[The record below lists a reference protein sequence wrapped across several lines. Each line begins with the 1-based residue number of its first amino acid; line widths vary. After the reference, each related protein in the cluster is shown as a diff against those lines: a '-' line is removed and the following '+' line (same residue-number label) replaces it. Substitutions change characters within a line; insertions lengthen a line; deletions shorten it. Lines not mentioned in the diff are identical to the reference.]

1 VPWCGGLTAPAATG
15 FSRPASRGSRQRVAG
30 SLPDKPASKLATLTT
45 LPLCP
50 THVHCSKISVPG
62 STTPGGSFDVD
73 QKAADLEE
81 LRKQAS
87 APDLWSD
94 PDEARKVTRVLARY
108 EKTIAHVE
116 AIGAALDD
124 ADVLLELGE
133 AEQDQ
138 ASVKEAT
145 AELEGLE
152 TELADL
158 ERESLFFGEYD
169 DNPAIVSIHAGAG
182 EVDAQDWA
190 EMLLRMYR
198 RYLDTAGFDV
208 EIDDVQEGE
217 EAGIK
222 SASLTVRGDF
232 AYGTME
238 GERGVHRLV
247 RMSPFDAANR
257 RHTSFAA
264 VDVIPEVEAAPFE
277 ISSDDLRIDVMRAQ
291 GAGGQHVNTTDS
303 AVRITHLPTNIVV
316 TCQAERSQL
325 QNRARAMEL
334 LNSRL
339 AELARQQHADRLEE
353 IRGEQNEAAWGHQ
366 IRSYVLAPYQ
376 MVKDLRTDVEKG
388 NVEGVLDGD
397 IADFADA
404 YLEWRRRQ
412 ESEAQD
418 G

>member
-1 VPWCGGLTAPAATG
+1 M
-15 FSRPASRGSRQRVAG
+15 
-30 SLPDKPASKLATLTT
+30 
-45 LPLCP
+45 
-50 THVHCSKISVPG
+50 
-62 STTPGGSFDVD
+62 PGGSFDVD
-73 QKAADLEE
+73 QKVSDLEK
-81 LRKQAS
+81 LREQAS
-87 APDLWSD
+87 VPDLWND
-94 PDEARKVTRVLARY
+94 PDEARKVTRLLARY
-108 EKTIAHVE
+108 EKTISQVDL
-116 AIGAALDD
+116 IGTTLDD
-124 ADVLLELGE
+124 AETLLELGE
-133 AEQDQ
+133 AEDDSSTVEEA
-138 ASVKEAT
+138 AS
-145 AELEGLE
+145 ELGRLE
-152 TELADL
+152 SEMADL

-169 DNPAIVSIHAGAG
+169 DNPAIISIHAGAG
-182 EVDAQDWA
+182 GVDAQDWA

-198 RYLDTAGFDV
+198 RYLDTAGFEV

-222 SASLTVRGDF
+222 SASFTVRGDY
-232 AYGTME
+232 AYGNME
-238 GERGVHRLV
+238 GERGVHRMV

-277 ISSDDLRIDVMRAQ
+277 INPEDLRVDVMRAQ

-325 QNRARAMEL
+325 QNRTRAMEL

-339 AELARQQHADRLEE
+339 AELARQQHADQLEE

-376 MVKDLRTDVEKG
+376 MVKDLRTDVEIG

-397 IADFADA
+397 ISAFADG

-412 ESEAQD
+412 DSDGPAQN

>member
-1 VPWCGGLTAPAATG
+1 M
-15 FSRPASRGSRQRVAG
+15 
-30 SLPDKPASKLATLTT
+30 
-45 LPLCP
+45 
-50 THVHCSKISVPG
+50 
-62 STTPGGSFDVD
+62 PGGSFDVD

-81 LRKQAS
+81 LREQAS
-87 APDLWSD
+87 APDLWND
-94 PDEARKVTRVLARY
+94 PDEARKLTRVLARY
-108 EKTIAHVE
+108 EKTIGQIDG
-116 AIGAALDD
+116 IGVSLDD
-124 ADVLLELGE
+124 AETLLELGE
-133 AEQDQ
+133 AEDD
-138 ASVKEAT
+138 AAAIKEAT
-145 AELEGLE
+145 ADLEGLE
-152 TELADL
+152 AELAEL

-169 DNPAIVSIHAGAG
+169 DNAAIVSVHAGAG
-182 EVDAQDWA
+182 GVDAQDWA

-198 RYLDTAGFDV
+198 RYLDSSGFEV
-208 EIDDVQEGE
+208 EMDDVQEGE

-222 SASLTVRGDF
+222 SASFTVRGDF
-232 AYGTME
+232 AYGTLE
-238 GERGVHRLV
+238 GERGVHRMV

-277 ISSDDLRIDVMRAQ
+277 INPEDLRIDVMRAQ

-303 AVRITHLPTNIVV
+303 AVRITHIPTNIVV

-339 AELARQQHADRLEE
+339 AELARQQHADQIEE

-376 MVKDLRTDVEKG
+376 MVKDLRTEVEIG

-397 IADFADA
+397 IGVFADG

-412 ESEAQD
+412 ELDGTAQNA
-418 G
+418 

>member
-1 VPWCGGLTAPAATG
+1 
-15 FSRPASRGSRQRVAG
+15 
-30 SLPDKPASKLATLTT
+30 
-45 LPLCP
+45 
-50 THVHCSKISVPG
+50 
-62 STTPGGSFDVD
+62 
-73 QKAADLEE
+73 
-81 LRKQAS
+81 
-87 APDLWSD
+87 
-94 PDEARKVTRVLARY
+94 
-108 EKTIAHVE
+108 
-116 AIGAALDD
+116 
-124 ADVLLELGE
+124 
-133 AEQDQ
+133 
-138 ASVKEAT
+138 
-145 AELEGLE
+145 
-152 TELADL
+152 
-158 ERESLFFGEYD
+158 
-169 DNPAIVSIHAGAG
+169 
-182 EVDAQDWA
+182 
-190 EMLLRMYR
+190 
-198 RYLDTAGFDV
+198 V

-222 SASLTVRGDF
+222 SASFTVRGDY
-232 AYGTME
+232 AYGNME
-238 GERGVHRLV
+238 GERGVHRMV

-264 VDVIPEVEAAPFE
+264 VDVIPEVEEAPFE
-277 ISSDDLRIDVMRAQ
+277 INPDDLRIDVMRAQ

-303 AVRITHLPTNIVV
+303 AVRITHIPTKIVV

-376 MVKDLRTDVEKG
+376 MVKDLRTEVEIG

-397 IADFADA
+397 ISAFADG

-412 ESEAQD
+412 DSDGTAQN

>member
-1 VPWCGGLTAPAATG
+1 M
-15 FSRPASRGSRQRVAG
+15 
-30 SLPDKPASKLATLTT
+30 
-45 LPLCP
+45 
-50 THVHCSKISVPG
+50 
-62 STTPGGSFDVD
+62 TPGGSFDVD
-73 QKAADLEE
+73 QKVSDLEK
-81 LRKQAS
+81 LREQAS
-87 APDLWSD
+87 APDLWND

-108 EKTIAHVE
+108 EKTISRVGV
-116 AIGAALDD
+116 IGATLDD
-124 ADVLLELGE
+124 AETLLDLGE
-133 AEQDQ
+133 SEDDPAT
-138 ASVKEAT
+138 VKEGAV
-145 AELEGLE
+145 
-152 TELADL
+152 ELARLEAEMAEL

-169 DNPAIVSIHAGAG
+169 DNTAIISIHAGAG
-182 EVDAQDWA
+182 GVDAQDWA

-198 RYLDTAGFDV
+198 RYLDTAGFEV

-222 SASLTVRGDF
+222 SASLTVRGDY
-232 AYGTME
+232 AYGNME
-238 GERGVHRLV
+238 GERGVHRMV

-264 VDVIPEVEAAPFE
+264 VDVIPEVEEAPFE
-277 ISSDDLRIDVMRAQ
+277 INPEDLRVDVMRAQ

-303 AVRITHLPTNIVV
+303 AVRITHIPTNIVV

-353 IRGEQNEAAWGHQ
+353 IRGEQNEAAWGRQ

-376 MVKDLRTDVEKG
+376 MVKDLRTDVEIG

-397 IADFADA
+397 ISAFADG

-412 ESEAQD
+412 DSDGTAQN

>member
-1 VPWCGGLTAPAATG
+1 M
-15 FSRPASRGSRQRVAG
+15 
-30 SLPDKPASKLATLTT
+30 
-45 LPLCP
+45 
-50 THVHCSKISVPG
+50 
-62 STTPGGSFDVD
+62 TPGGSFDVD
-73 QKAADLEE
+73 QKVSDLEKLRE
-81 LRKQAS
+81 LAS
-87 APDLWSD
+87 APDLWND
-94 PDEARKVTRVLARY
+94 PDEARKVTRVLARH
-108 EKTIAHVE
+108 EKTIAQVA
-116 AIGAALDD
+116 AIGSTLDD
-124 ADVLLELGE
+124 AETLLDLGE
-133 AEQDQ
+133 SEDDPAT
-138 ASVKEAT
+138 VKEAT
-145 AELEGLE
+145 TDLVRLESE
-152 TELADL
+152 MADL
-158 ERESLFFGEYD
+158 ERESLFFGKYD
-169 DNPAIVSIHAGAG
+169 DNTAIISIHAGAG
-182 EVDAQDWA
+182 GVDAQDWA

-198 RYLDTAGFDV
+198 RYLDTAGFEV

-222 SASLTVRGDF
+222 SASFTVRGDY
-232 AYGTME
+232 AYGNME
-238 GERGVHRLV
+238 GERGVHRMV

-264 VDVIPEVEAAPFE
+264 VDVIPEVEEAPFE
-277 ISSDDLRIDVMRAQ
+277 INPDDLRIDVMRAQ

-303 AVRITHLPTNIVV
+303 AVRITHIPTNIVV

-376 MVKDLRTDVEKG
+376 MVKDLRTEVEIG

-397 IADFADA
+397 ISAFADG

-412 ESEAQD
+412 DSDGTAQN

>member
-1 VPWCGGLTAPAATG
+1 M
-15 FSRPASRGSRQRVAG
+15 R
-30 SLPDKPASKLATLTT
+30 
-45 LPLCP
+45 
-50 THVHCSKISVPG
+50 
-62 STTPGGSFDVD
+62 GGSFDVD

-81 LRKQAS
+81 LRKRAS
-87 APDLWSD
+87 APDLWND
-94 PDEARKVTRVLARY
+94 PDEARKVTRVLARH
-108 EKTIAHVE
+108 EQTIALVDE
-116 AIGAALDD
+116 IASRLED
-124 ADVLLELGE
+124 AETLLELGE
-133 AEQDQ
+133 TEEDDAAVEEAE
-138 ASVKEAT
+138 
-145 AELEGLE
+145 AELGGLE
-152 TELADL
+152 VQLADL

-169 DNPAIVSIHAGAG
+169 DNAAIVSIHAGAG
-182 EVDAQDWA
+182 GVDAQDWA

-198 RYLDTAGFDV
+198 RYLDTAGFEV
-208 EIDDVQEGE
+208 ELDDVQEGE

-222 SASLTVRGDF
+222 SASFTVRGDF
-232 AYGTME
+232 AYGMME
-238 GERGVHRLV
+238 GERGVHRMV

-277 ISSDDLRIDVMRAQ
+277 INPEDLRIDVMRAQ

-303 AVRITHLPTNIVV
+303 AVRITHIPTNIVV

-376 MVKDLRTDVEKG
+376 MVKDLRTELEVG
-388 NVEGVLDGD
+388 NVDGVLDGD
-397 IADFADA
+397 IASFADA
-404 YLEWRRRQ
+404 YLEWRRRN
-412 ESEAQD
+412 ELDGTAQN

>member
-1 VPWCGGLTAPAATG
+1 
-15 FSRPASRGSRQRVAG
+15 
-30 SLPDKPASKLATLTT
+30 
-45 LPLCP
+45 
-50 THVHCSKISVPG
+50 
-62 STTPGGSFDVD
+62 
-73 QKAADLEE
+73 
-81 LRKQAS
+81 
-87 APDLWSD
+87 
-94 PDEARKVTRVLARY
+94 VLARH

-116 AIGAALDD
+116 AISAALDD
-124 ADVLLELGE
+124 AGVLLELGE
-133 AEQDQ
+133 AEEDP

-145 AELEGLE
+145 AELAGLE
-152 TELADL
+152 AELGEL

-169 DNPAIVSIHAGAG
+169 DNAAIVSIHAGAG
-182 EVDAQDWA
+182 GVDAQDWA

-222 SASLTVRGDF
+222 SAALTVRGDF

-277 ISSDDLRIDVMRAQ
+277 ISPEDLRIDVMRAQ

-376 MVKDLRTDVEKG
+376 MVKDLRTDVEIG

-397 IADFADA
+397 IAVFADA

-412 ESEAQD
+412 ETEAQS

>member
-1 VPWCGGLTAPAATG
+1 MDFL
-15 FSRPASRGSRQRVAG
+15 S
-30 SLPDKPASKLATLTT
+30 
-45 LPLCP
+45 
-50 THVHCSKISVPG
+50 
-62 STTPGGSFDVD
+62 
-73 QKAADLEE
+73 E
-81 LRKQAS
+81 
-87 APDLWSD
+87 
-94 PDEARKVTRVLARY
+94 
-108 EKTIAHVE
+108 
-116 AIGAALDD
+116 
-124 ADVLLELGE
+124 GE
-133 AEQDQ
+133 AE
-138 ASVKEAT
+138 EAEVERQYQE
-145 AELEGLE
+145 ALKQIENLESRNMLRNE
-152 TELADL
+152 ED
-158 ERESLFFGEYD
+158 EFGALLKI
-169 DNPAIVSIHAGAG
+169 NPGAG
-182 EVDAQDWA
+182 GTESQDWA
-190 EMLLRMYR
+190 EMLMRMYIR
-198 RYLDTAGFDV
+198 FGERNHYKV
-208 EIDDVQEGE
+208 QEIDYLPGD

-222 SASLTVRGDF
+222 SASFTVRGDF
-232 AYGTME
+232 AYGNME

-277 ISSDDLRIDVMRAQ
+277 ISPDDLRIDVMRAQ

-376 MVKDLRTDVEKG
+376 MVKDLRTDVEIG
-388 NVEGVLDGD
+388 NVGAVLDGD
-397 IADFADA
+397 ISEFTDG

-412 ESEAQD
+412 ELDETAQN